1 MNVLLLGSGGRESAL
16 AWKISQSKHCSELY
30 IAPGNGGTAQF
41 GKNIPIQAVD
51 FDSIAEF
58 CIKQNIEIV
67 VVGPEDP
74 LVKGISDFFREK
86 EVLKHILIVGPD
98 SNGAQLEGSKSF
110 SKAFM
115 QKYNIPTAAYKSFNS
130 EQIEEAKLF
139 LRSLESP
146 YVIKADGLAAG
157 KGVVI
162 CNELEEA
169 FEAVDDMLKNRVFG
183 EAGSNIVIE
192 EFMHGIEMS
201 VFVLCDGKNYI
212 VLPDAK
218 DYKRIGNNDSG
229 LNTGGMGTV
238 SPVSF
243 VTDVLRKN
251 IENEIIKPTIE
262 GLISEGINYVGFIF
276 FGLMNNNGRAK
287 VVEYNARLGDP
298 ETQSIVP
305 RIKNDLLEIFIAIKD
320 QKLNEIKVE
329 IDDKSLV
336 NVVLASEGYPGIFEK
351 NKVIKLP
358 ECDNNQL
365 VFQAGTKIE
374 NDRLLSNGGRV
385 LTACGL
391 GDNLEEAIKNAY
403 ELAEKIE
410 FDNKYFRTDIG
421 QDLMKYLKK

>member
-16 AWKISQSKHCSELY
+16 AWKISQSKHCSELF
-30 IAPGNGGTAQF
+30 IAPGNGGTFQF
-41 GKNIPIQAVD
+41 GKNIQIQVAD
-51 FDSIAEF
+51 FENIASF
-58 CIKQNIEIV
+58 CLENNVEIV

-74 LVKGISDFFREK
+74 LVKGISEFFRNRDS
-86 EVLKHILIVGPD
+86 LSHIIIIGPD
-98 SNGAQLEGSKSF
+98 SKGAQIEGSKAF

-130 EQIEEAKLF
+130 EQADEAKEF

-162 CNELEEA
+162 CNNLDEA
-169 FEAVDDMLKNRVFG
+169 DEAIESMLLNKIFG

-201 VFVLCDGKNYI
+201 VFVLSDGKNYI

-243 VTDVLRKN
+243 VTDNLREN
-251 IENEIIKPTIE
+251 IENDIIKPTIE
-262 GLISEGINYVGFIF
+262 GLINEGINYVGFIF
-276 FGLMNNNGRAK
+276 FGLMNNNGIVK

-298 ETQSIVP
+298 ETQSIMP
-305 RIKNDLLEIFIAIKD
+305 RIKNDILEIFYAVKG
-320 QKLNEIKVE
+320 QKLNEVKIE
-329 IDDKSLV
+329 IDEKSVV
-336 NVVLASEGYPGIFEK
+336 NIVLASEGYPGNFEK
-351 NKVIKLP
+351 NKAIRLP
-358 ECDNNQL
+358 DCNKNQI
-365 VFQAGTKIE
+365 VFQAGTK
-374 NDRLLSNGGRV
+374 NDGEQLLTNGGRV
-385 LTACGL
+385 LTACGM

-403 ELAEKIE
+403 QLAEKIE
-410 FDNKYFRTDIG
+410 FENKYFRIDIG
-421 QDLMKYLKK
+421 QDLLSYLK

>member
-16 AWKISQSKHCSELY
+16 AWKISQSKQCSELF

-41 GKNIPIQAVD
+41 GKNIPIQVTD
-51 FDSIAEF
+51 FESIASF
-58 CIKQNIEIV
+58 CLEKNIEIV

-74 LVKGISDFFREK
+74 LVKGISDFFKSK
-86 EVLKHILIVGPD
+86 ENLSHIIIIGPD
-98 SNGAQLEGSKSF
+98 SKGAQLEGSKAF

-130 EQIEEAKLF
+130 EQIVEAKEF

-162 CNELEEA
+162 CNNLDEA
-169 FEAVDDMLKNRVFG
+169 DKAIDSMLLNKIFG

-201 VFVLCDGKNYI
+201 VFVLSDGKNYI

-218 DYKRIGNNDSG
+218 DYKRIGNNDTG
-229 LNTGGMGTV
+229 LNTGGMGTA
-238 SPVSF
+238 SPVTYASES
-243 VTDVLRKN
+243 LHLQ
-251 IENEIIKPTIE
+251 IENDIIKPTIE
-262 GLISEGINYVGFIF
+262 GLIREGINYVGFIF
-276 FGLMNNNGRAK
+276 LGLMNVKGKAK
-287 VVEYNARLGDP
+287 VIEYNVRLGDP
-298 ETQSIVP
+298 ETQSIMP
-305 RIKNDLLEIFIAIKD
+305 RIKSDILEIFYAVKD
-320 QKLNEIKVE
+320 QKLNEVKIE
-329 IDDKSLV
+329 IDEKSVV
-336 NVVLASEGYPGIFEK
+336 NIVLASEGYPGNFEK
-351 NKVIKLP
+351 NKEIKLP
-358 ECDNNQL
+358 ECNENQI
-365 VFQAGTKIE
+365 VFQAGTKDE
-374 NDRLLSNGGRV
+374 GAKLLTNGGRV

-410 FDNKYFRTDIG
+410 FENKYYRTDIG
-421 QDLMKYLKK
+421 QDLIKFVN